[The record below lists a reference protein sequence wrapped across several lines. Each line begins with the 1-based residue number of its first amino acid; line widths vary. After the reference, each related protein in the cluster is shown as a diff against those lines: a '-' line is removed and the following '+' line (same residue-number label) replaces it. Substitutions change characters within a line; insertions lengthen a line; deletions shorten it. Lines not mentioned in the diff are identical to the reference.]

1 MNSSISLTSILRLL
15 VIFLIMFI
23 LLAPFL
29 WILLASFRP
38 NMELIRN
45 QTLIPQNLTI
55 ENYISLF
62 AKSAYWQWVI
72 NSTIVAIYTVV
83 LSLPLIVAGA
93 YSVYRTQYRGRN
105 VLSLFLLSVY
115 IFPTALLVVPI
126 FKIFDGLALV
136 DSHLGCALMN
146 TAFAVPFGIWLLQA
160 FLKSLPPELEEAAAV
175 DGIGRIR
182 TLFQIIIPQ
191 AAPGIIAI
199 AMFAFIV
206 SWTEYLFAM
215 TLLLSNDLH
224 TLPIGLT
231 GIVFGQY
238 RVNWGFAAAGAVGS
252 ALPVFILFLIVGRWF
267 IRGISAGAIK

>member
-1 MNSSISLTSILRLL
+1 MNSSYSAISILRLL
-15 VIFLIMFI
+15 VIVLIMFI
-23 LLAPFL
+23 FLAPFL
-29 WILLASFRP
+29 WILIASFRP
-38 NMELIRN
+38 NMELVRN
-45 QTLIPQNLTI
+45 QTLIPQNITL
-55 ENYISLF
+55 ENYVSLF
-62 AKSAYWQWVI
+62 TKSAYWKWVI
-72 NSTIVAIYTVV
+72 NSFIVSLYTVI

-93 YSVYRTQYRGRN
+93 YSVYRTQFRGRN
-105 VLSLFLLSVY
+105 VLSFFLLSVY

-126 FKIFDGLALV
+126 FKIFDGLSLI

-160 FLKSLPPELEEAAAV
+160 FLRSLPPELEEAAAV
-175 DGIGRIR
+175 DGISKIR

>member
-1 MNSSISLTSILRLL
+1 MNSSYSVISILRLL
-15 VIFLIMFI
+15 VIVLIMFI

-29 WILLASFRP
+29 WILIASFRP
-38 NMELIRN
+38 NMELVRN
-45 QTLIPQNLTI
+45 QTLIPQNITL
-55 ENYISLF
+55 ENYVSLI
-62 AKSAYWQWVI
+62 AKSAYWKWII
-72 NSTIVAIYTVV
+72 NSSIVSIYTVI

-93 YSVYRTQYRGRN
+93 YSVYRTQFRGRN
-105 VLSLFLLSVY
+105 VLSFFLLSVY

-126 FKIFDGLALV
+126 FKIFDGLSLI

-160 FLKSLPPELEEAAAV
+160 FLRSLPPELEEAAAV
-175 DGIGRIR
+175 DGISKTR

>member
-1 MNSSISLTSILRLL
+1 MNFSYSAISILRLL
-15 VIFLIMFI
+15 VIVLIMFI

-29 WILLASFRP
+29 WILIASFRP
-38 NMELIRN
+38 NMELVRN
-45 QTLIPQNLTI
+45 QTLIPQNITL
-55 ENYISLF
+55 ENYVSLF
-62 AKSAYWQWVI
+62 AKSSYWKWVI
-72 NSTIVAIYTVV
+72 NSSIVSIYTVI

-93 YSVYRTQYRGRN
+93 YSVYRTQFRGRN
-105 VLSLFLLSVY
+105 VLSFFLLSVY

-126 FKIFDGLALV
+126 FKIFDGLSLI

-160 FLKSLPPELEEAAAV
+160 FLRSLPPELEEAAAV
-175 DGIGRIR
+175 DGISKTR

>member
-1 MNSSISLTSILRLL
+1 MNSSYSAISILRLL
-15 VIFLIMFI
+15 VIVLIMFI
-23 LLAPFL
+23 FLAPFL
-29 WILLASFRP
+29 WILIASFRP
-38 NMELIRN
+38 NMELVRN
-45 QTLIPQNLTI
+45 QTLIPQNITL
-55 ENYISLF
+55 ENYVSLF
-62 AKSAYWQWVI
+62 AKSAYWKWVI
-72 NSTIVAIYTVV
+72 NSFIVSLYTVI

-93 YSVYRTQYRGRN
+93 YSVYRTQFRGRN
-105 VLSLFLLSVY
+105 VLSFFLLSVY

-126 FKIFDGLALV
+126 FKIFNGLSLI

-160 FLKSLPPELEEAAAV
+160 FLRSLPPELEEVAAV
-175 DGIGRIR
+175 DGISKIR

-191 AAPGIIAI
+191 VAPGIIAI

-206 SWTEYLFAM
+206 SWTEYLIAM

>member
-1 MNSSISLTSILRLL
+1 MNSSYSVISILRLL
-15 VIFLIMFI
+15 VIVLIMFI

-29 WILLASFRP
+29 WILIASFRP
-38 NMELIRN
+38 NMELVRN
-45 QTLIPQNLTI
+45 QTLIPQNITL
-55 ENYISLF
+55 ENYVSLF
-62 AKSAYWQWVI
+62 AKSAYWKWVI
-72 NSTIVAIYTVV
+72 NSFIVSLYTVI

-93 YSVYRTQYRGRN
+93 YSVYRTQFRGRN
-105 VLSLFLLSVY
+105 VLSFFLLSVY

-126 FKIFDGLALV
+126 FKIFDGLSLI

-160 FLKSLPPELEEAAAV
+160 FLRSLPPELEEAAAV
-175 DGIGRIR
+175 DGISKIR

>member
-1 MNSSISLTSILRLL
+1 MNSSISLNSILRLL
-15 VIFLIMFI
+15 VISLIMFI

-45 QTLIPQNLTI
+45 QTLIPQNITI

-62 AKSAYWQWVI
+62 TKSAYWQWVI
-72 NSTIVAIYTVV
+72 NSTIVAIYTVI

>member
-1 MNSSISLTSILRLL
+1 MNSSYSAISILRLL
-15 VIFLIMFI
+15 VIVLIMFI

-29 WILLASFRP
+29 WILIASFRP
-38 NMELIRN
+38 NMELVRN
-45 QTLIPQNLTI
+45 QTLIPQNITL
-55 ENYISLF
+55 ENYVSLF
-62 AKSAYWQWVI
+62 AKSAYWKWVI
-72 NSTIVAIYTVV
+72 NSFIVSIYTVI

-93 YSVYRTQYRGRN
+93 YSVYRTQFRGRN
-105 VLSLFLLSVY
+105 VLSFFLLSVY

-126 FKIFDGLALV
+126 FKIFDGLSLI

-160 FLKSLPPELEEAAAV
+160 FLRSLPPELEEAAAV
-175 DGIGRIR
+175 DGISKTR

>member
-1 MNSSISLTSILRLL
+1 MNSSISLTSILRLI
-15 VIFLIMFI
+15 VISLIMFI

-45 QTLIPQNLTI
+45 QTFIPQNITI

-62 AKSAYWQWVI
+62 TKSAYWQWVI
-72 NSTIVAIYTVV
+72 NSTIVAIYTVI

-199 AMFAFIV
+199 SMFAFIV

>member
-1 MNSSISLTSILRLL
+1 MNSSYSAISILRLL
-15 VIFLIMFI
+15 VIVLIMFI

-29 WILLASFRP
+29 WILIASFRP
-38 NMELIRN
+38 NMELVRN
-45 QTLIPQNLTI
+45 QTLIPQNITL
-55 ENYISLF
+55 ENYVSLF
-62 AKSAYWQWVI
+62 TKSAYWKWVI
-72 NSTIVAIYTVV
+72 NSFIVSLYTVI

-93 YSVYRTQYRGRN
+93 YSVYRTQFRGRH
-105 VLSLFLLSVY
+105 VLSFFLLSVY

-126 FKIFDGLALV
+126 FKIFNGLSLI

-160 FLKSLPPELEEAAAV
+160 FFRSLPPELEEVAAV
-175 DGIGRIR
+175 DGISKIR

-191 AAPGIIAI
+191 VAPGIIAI

-252 ALPVFILFLIVGRWF
+252 ALPVFILFLFVGRWF

>member
-1 MNSSISLTSILRLL
+1 MNSSISLNSILRLI
-15 VIFLIMFI
+15 VISLIMFI

-45 QTLIPQNLTI
+45 QTLIPQNITI

-62 AKSAYWQWVI
+62 TKSAYWQWVI
-72 NSTIVAIYTVV
+72 NSTIVAIYTVI

-93 YSVYRTQYRGRN
+93 YSVYRTQYHGKN

>member
-1 MNSSISLTSILRLL
+1 MNYSYSAISILRLL
-15 VIFLIMFI
+15 VIVLIMFI

-29 WILLASFRP
+29 WILIASFRP
-38 NMELIRN
+38 NMELVRN
-45 QTLIPQNLTI
+45 QTLIPQNITL
-55 ENYISLF
+55 ENYVSLF
-62 AKSAYWQWVI
+62 AKSAYWKWII
-72 NSTIVAIYTVV
+72 NSSIVSIYTVI

-93 YSVYRTQYRGRN
+93 YSVYRTQFRGRN
-105 VLSLFLLSVY
+105 VLSFFLLSVY

-126 FKIFDGLALV
+126 FKIFDGLSLI

-160 FLKSLPPELEEAAAV
+160 FLRSLPPELEEAAAV
-175 DGIGRIR
+175 DGISKTR

>member
-1 MNSSISLTSILRLL
+1 MNSSISLTSILRLIVISL
-15 VIFLIMFI
+15 VMFI

-45 QTLIPQNLTI
+45 QTLIPQNITI

-62 AKSAYWQWVI
+62 TKSAYWQWVI
-72 NSTIVAIYTVV
+72 NSTIVAIYTVI

-93 YSVYRTQYRGRN
+93 YSVYRTQYRGMN

>member
-1 MNSSISLTSILRLL
+1 MNSSSAISILRLL
-15 VIFLIMFI
+15 VIVLIMFI

-29 WILLASFRP
+29 WILIASFRP
-38 NMELIRN
+38 NMELVRN
-45 QTLIPQNLTI
+45 QTLIPQNITL
-55 ENYISLF
+55 ENYVSLF
-62 AKSAYWQWVI
+62 AKSAYWKWVI
-72 NSTIVAIYTVV
+72 NSFIVSIYTVI

-93 YSVYRTQYRGRN
+93 YSVYRTQFRGRN
-105 VLSLFLLSVY
+105 VLSFFLLSVY

-126 FKIFDGLALV
+126 FKIFDGLSLI

-160 FLKSLPPELEEAAAV
+160 FLRSLPPELEEAAAV
-175 DGIGRIR
+175 DGISKTR

>member
-15 VIFLIMFI
+15 VISLIMFI

-252 ALPVFILFLIVGRWF
+252 ALPVFIPFLIVGRWF

>member
-1 MNSSISLTSILRLL
+1 MNSSISAISILRFLIIL
-15 VIFLIMFI
+15 LIMFI
-23 LLAPFL
+23 FLAPFL
-29 WILLASFRP
+29 WIFLASFRP
-38 NMELIRN
+38 NMELVRN

-55 ENYISLF
+55 ENYVSLF
-62 AKSAYWQWVI
+62 TKSSYWQWVI
-72 NSTIVAIYTVV
+72 NSTIVSFYTVV
-83 LSLPLIVAGA
+83 LSLPMIVAGA

-126 FKIFDGLALV
+126 FKIFSGLALV

>member
-1 MNSSISLTSILRLL
+1 MDSSHSAISILRFL
-15 VIFLIMFI
+15 VIVLIMFI

-29 WILLASFRP
+29 WILIASFRP
-38 NMELIRN
+38 NMELVRN
-45 QTLIPQNLTI
+45 QTLIPQNITL
-55 ENYISLF
+55 ENYVSLF
-62 AKSAYWQWVI
+62 AKSAYWKWVI
-72 NSTIVAIYTVV
+72 NSFIVSLYTVI

-93 YSVYRTQYRGRN
+93 YSVYRTQFRGRN
-105 VLSLFLLSVY
+105 VLSFFLLSVY

-126 FKIFDGLALV
+126 FKIFNGLSLI

-160 FLKSLPPELEEAAAV
+160 FLRSLPPELEEAAAV
-175 DGIGRIR
+175 DGISKIR

>member
-1 MNSSISLTSILRLL
+1 MNSSYSAISILRLL
-15 VIFLIMFI
+15 VIVLIMFI
-23 LLAPFL
+23 FLAPFL
-29 WILLASFRP
+29 WILIASFRP
-38 NMELIRN
+38 NMELVRN
-45 QTLIPQNLTI
+45 QTLIAQNITL
-55 ENYISLF
+55 ENYVSLF
-62 AKSAYWQWVI
+62 AKSAYWKWII
-72 NSTIVAIYTVV
+72 NSSIVSIYTVI

-93 YSVYRTQYRGRN
+93 YSVYRTQFRGRN
-105 VLSLFLLSVY
+105 VLSFFLLSVY

-126 FKIFDGLALV
+126 FKIFNGLSLI

-160 FLKSLPPELEEAAAV
+160 FLRSLPPELEEAAAV
-175 DGIGRIR
+175 DGISKIR

>member
-1 MNSSISLTSILRLL
+1 MNSSISLTSILRLI
-15 VIFLIMFI
+15 VISLIMFI

-45 QTLIPQNLTI
+45 QTLIPQNITI

-62 AKSAYWQWVI
+62 TKSAYWQWVI
-72 NSTIVAIYTVV
+72 NSTIVAIYSVI

>member
-1 MNSSISLTSILRLL
+1 MNSSYSAISILRLL
-15 VIFLIMFI
+15 VIVLIMFI

-29 WILLASFRP
+29 WILIASFRP
-38 NMELIRN
+38 NMELVRN
-45 QTLIPQNLTI
+45 QTLIPQNITL
-55 ENYISLF
+55 ENYVSLF
-62 AKSAYWQWVI
+62 AKSSYWKWII
-72 NSTIVAIYTVV
+72 NSSIVSIYTVI

-93 YSVYRTQYRGRN
+93 YSVYRTQFRGRN
-105 VLSLFLLSVY
+105 VLSFFLLSVY

-126 FKIFDGLALV
+126 FKIFDGLSLI

-160 FLKSLPPELEEAAAV
+160 FLRSLPPELEEAAAV
-175 DGIGRIR
+175 DGISKTR

-252 ALPVFILFLIVGRWF
+252 AIPVFILFLIVGRWF

>member
-1 MNSSISLTSILRLL
+1 MNSSYSAISILRLL
-15 VIFLIMFI
+15 VIVLIMFI

-29 WILLASFRP
+29 WILIASFRP
-38 NMELIRN
+38 NMELVRN
-45 QTLIPQNLTI
+45 QTLIPQNITL
-55 ENYISLF
+55 ENYVSLF
-62 AKSAYWQWVI
+62 AKSAYWKWVI
-72 NSTIVAIYTVV
+72 NSFIVSLYTVIF
-83 LSLPLIVAGA
+83 SLPLIVAGA
-93 YSVYRTQYRGRN
+93 YSVYRTQFWGRN
-105 VLSLFLLSVY
+105 VLSFFLLSVY

-126 FKIFDGLALV
+126 FKIFNSLSLI
-136 DSHLGCALMN
+136 DSHLGVALMN

-160 FLKSLPPELEEAAAV
+160 FLRSLPPELEEAAAV
-175 DGIGRIR
+175 DGISKIR

-191 AAPGIIAI
+191 AAPGIISI

-206 SWTEYLFAM
+206 SWTEYLFSM

-224 TLPIGLT
+224 TLPVGLT

>member
-1 MNSSISLTSILRLL
+1 MNSSYSAISILRLL
-15 VIFLIMFI
+15 IIVLIMFI

-29 WILLASFRP
+29 WILIASFRP
-38 NMELIRN
+38 NMELVRN
-45 QTLIPQNLTI
+45 QTLIPQNITL
-55 ENYISLF
+55 ENYVSLF
-62 AKSAYWQWVI
+62 TKSAYWKWVI
-72 NSTIVAIYTVV
+72 NSFIVSLYTVI

-93 YSVYRTQYRGRN
+93 YSVYRTQFRGRH
-105 VLSLFLLSVY
+105 VLSFFLLSVY

-126 FKIFDGLALV
+126 FKIFNGLSLI

-160 FLKSLPPELEEAAAV
+160 FLRSLPPELEEVAAV
-175 DGIGRIR
+175 DGISKIR

-191 AAPGIIAI
+191 VAPGIIAI

-252 ALPVFILFLIVGRWF
+252 ALPVFILFLFVGRWF

>member
-1 MNSSISLTSILRLL
+1 MNSSYSAISILRLL
-15 VIFLIMFI
+15 VIVLIMFI
-23 LLAPFL
+23 FLAPFL
-29 WILLASFRP
+29 WILIASFRP
-38 NMELIRN
+38 NMELVRN
-45 QTLIPQNLTI
+45 QTLIPQNITL
-55 ENYISLF
+55 ENYVSLF
-62 AKSAYWQWVI
+62 TKSAYWKWVI
-72 NSTIVAIYTVV
+72 NSFIVSLYTVI

-93 YSVYRTQYRGRN
+93 YSVYRTQFRGRH
-105 VLSLFLLSVY
+105 VLSFFLLSVY

-126 FKIFDGLALV
+126 FKIFNGLSLI

-160 FLKSLPPELEEAAAV
+160 FLRSLPPELEEVAAV
-175 DGIGRIR
+175 DGISKIR

-267 IRGISAGAIK
+267 IRGISAGGIK

>member
-1 MNSSISLTSILRLL
+1 MNSSISLNSILRLL
-15 VIFLIMFI
+15 FIFLIMFI
-23 LLAPFL
+23 VLAPFL

-62 AKSAYWQWVI
+62 TKSSYWQWVI
-72 NSTIVAIYTVV
+72 NSTIVSIYTVV

-105 VLSLFLLSVY
+105 VLSLLLLSVY

>member
-1 MNSSISLTSILRLL
+1 MDSSHSAISILRFL
-15 VIFLIMFI
+15 VIVLIMFI

-29 WILLASFRP
+29 WILIASFRP
-38 NMELIRN
+38 NMELVRN
-45 QTLIPQNLTI
+45 QTLIPQNITL
-55 ENYISLF
+55 ENYVSLF
-62 AKSAYWQWVI
+62 AKSAYWKWVI
-72 NSTIVAIYTVV
+72 NSFIVSIYTVI

-93 YSVYRTQYRGRN
+93 YSVYRTQFRGRN
-105 VLSLFLLSVY
+105 VLSFFLLSVY

-126 FKIFDGLALV
+126 FKIFDGLSLI

-160 FLKSLPPELEEAAAV
+160 FLRSLPPELEEAAAV
-175 DGIGRIR
+175 DGISKTR

>member
-15 VIFLIMFI
+15 VISLIMFI

-93 YSVYRTQYRGRN
+93 YSVYLTQYRGRN

>member
-1 MNSSISLTSILRLL
+1 MNSSYSAISIFRLL
-15 VIFLIMFI
+15 VIVLIMFI
-23 LLAPFL
+23 LLAPFI
-29 WILLASFRP
+29 WILIASFRP

-45 QTLIPQNLTI
+45 QTLIPENITL
-55 ENYISLF
+55 ENYVSLF
-62 AKSAYWQWVI
+62 AKSAYWKWVM
-72 NSTIVAIYTVV
+72 NSFIVSLYTVI

-93 YSVYRTQYRGRN
+93 YSVYRTQFWGRN
-105 VLSLFLLSVY
+105 VLSFFLLSVY

-126 FKIFDGLALV
+126 FKIFNSLSLI
-136 DSHLGCALMN
+136 DSHLGVALMN

-160 FLKSLPPELEEAAAV
+160 FLRSLPPELEEAAAV
-175 DGIGRIR
+175 DGISKIR

-191 AAPGIIAI
+191 AAPGIISI

-224 TLPIGLT
+224 TLPVGLT

>member
-1 MNSSISLTSILRLL
+1 MNSSYSAISILRILII
-15 VIFLIMFI
+15 VLIMFI

-29 WILLASFRP
+29 WILIASFRP
-38 NMELIRN
+38 NMELVRN
-45 QTLIPQNLTI
+45 QTLIPQNITL
-55 ENYISLF
+55 ENYVSLF
-62 AKSAYWQWVI
+62 AKSSYWKWVI
-72 NSTIVAIYTVV
+72 NSSIVSIYTVI

-93 YSVYRTQYRGRN
+93 YSVYRTQFRGRN
-105 VLSLFLLSVY
+105 VLSFFLLSVY

-126 FKIFDGLALV
+126 FKIFDGLSLI

-160 FLKSLPPELEEAAAV
+160 FLRSLPPELEEAAAV
-175 DGIGRIR
+175 DGISRTR

>member
-1 MNSSISLTSILRLL
+1 MNSSYSAISILRLL
-15 VIFLIMFI
+15 VIVLIMFI

-29 WILLASFRP
+29 WILIASFRP
-38 NMELIRN
+38 NMELVRN
-45 QTLIPQNLTI
+45 QTLIPQNITL
-55 ENYISLF
+55 ENYVSLF
-62 AKSAYWQWVI
+62 AKSAYWKWVI
-72 NSTIVAIYTVV
+72 NSFIVSIYTVI

-93 YSVYRTQYRGRN
+93 YSVYHTQFRGRN
-105 VLSLFLLSVY
+105 VLSFFLLSVY

-126 FKIFDGLALV
+126 FKIFNGLSLI

-160 FLKSLPPELEEAAAV
+160 FLRSLPPELEEAAAV
-175 DGIGRIR
+175 DGISKIR

>member
-1 MNSSISLTSILRLL
+1 MNSSYSAISILRLL
-15 VIFLIMFI
+15 VIVLIMFI

-29 WILLASFRP
+29 WILIASFRP
-38 NMELIRN
+38 NMELVRN
-45 QTLIPQNLTI
+45 QTLIPQNITL
-55 ENYISLF
+55 ENYVSLF
-62 AKSAYWQWVI
+62 AKSAYWKWVI
-72 NSTIVAIYTVV
+72 NSFIVSIYTVI

-93 YSVYRTQYRGRN
+93 YSVYRTQFRGRN
-105 VLSLFLLSVY
+105 VLSFFLLSVY

-126 FKIFDGLALV
+126 FKIFDGLSLI

-160 FLKSLPPELEEAAAV
+160 FLRSLPPELEEAAAV
-175 DGIGRIR
+175 DGISKTR

-252 ALPVFILFLIVGRWF
+252 ALPVFILFLIVGHWF

>member
-15 VIFLIMFI
+15 FIFLIMFI
-23 LLAPFL
+23 VLAPFL

-62 AKSAYWQWVI
+62 TKSSYWQWVI
-72 NSTIVAIYTVV
+72 NSTIVSIYTVV

-105 VLSLFLLSVY
+105 VLSLFLFSVY

>member
-1 MNSSISLTSILRLL
+1 MNSSYSAISILRLL
-15 VIFLIMFI
+15 VIVLIMFI

-29 WILLASFRP
+29 WILIASFRP
-38 NMELIRN
+38 NMELVRN
-45 QTLIPQNLTI
+45 QTLIPQNITL
-55 ENYISLF
+55 ENYVSLF
-62 AKSAYWQWVI
+62 AKSAYWKWVI
-72 NSTIVAIYTVV
+72 NSFIVSIYTVI

-93 YSVYRTQYRGRN
+93 YSVYRTQFRGRN
-105 VLSLFLLSVY
+105 VLSFFLLSVY

-126 FKIFDGLALV
+126 FKIFNGLSLI

-160 FLKSLPPELEEAAAV
+160 FLRSLPPELEEAAAV
-175 DGIGRIR
+175 DGISKIR

-224 TLPIGLT
+224 TLPVGLT
-231 GIVFGQY
+231 GIVFGLF

-252 ALPVFILFLIVGRWF
+252 AIPVFILFLIVGRWF

>member
-1 MNSSISLTSILRLL
+1 MNSSYSAISILRLL
-15 VIFLIMFI
+15 VIVLIMFI

-29 WILLASFRP
+29 WILIASFRP
-38 NMELIRN
+38 NMELVRN
-45 QTLIPQNLTI
+45 QTLIPQNITL
-55 ENYISLF
+55 ENYVSLF
-62 AKSAYWQWVI
+62 AKSSYWKWVI
-72 NSTIVAIYTVV
+72 NSFIVSIYTVI

-93 YSVYRTQYRGRN
+93 YSVYRTQFRGRN
-105 VLSLFLLSVY
+105 VLSFFLLSVY

-126 FKIFDGLALV
+126 FKIFDGLSLI

-160 FLKSLPPELEEAAAV
+160 FLRSLPPELEEAAAV
-175 DGIGRIR
+175 DGISKTR

-252 ALPVFILFLIVGRWF
+252 AIPVFILFLIVGRWF

>member
-1 MNSSISLTSILRLL
+1 MNSSYSVISILRLL
-15 VIFLIMFI
+15 VIVLIMFI

-29 WILLASFRP
+29 WILIASFRP
-38 NMELIRN
+38 NMELVRN
-45 QTLIPQNLTI
+45 QTLIPQNITL
-55 ENYISLF
+55 ENYVSLF
-62 AKSAYWQWVI
+62 AKSAYWKWII
-72 NSTIVAIYTVV
+72 NSSIVSIYTVI

-93 YSVYRTQYRGRN
+93 YSVYRTQFRGRN
-105 VLSLFLLSVY
+105 VLSFFLLSVY

-126 FKIFDGLALV
+126 FKIFDGLSLI

-160 FLKSLPPELEEAAAV
+160 FLRSLPPELEEAAAV
-175 DGIGRIR
+175 DGISKTR

>member
-1 MNSSISLTSILRLL
+1 MNSSYSAISILRLL
-15 VIFLIMFI
+15 VIVLIMFI
-23 LLAPFL
+23 LLAPFI
-29 WILLASFRP
+29 WILIASFRP

-45 QTLIPQNLTI
+45 QTLIPQNITL
-55 ENYISLF
+55 ENYVSLF
-62 AKSAYWQWVI
+62 AKSAYWKWVI
-72 NSTIVAIYTVV
+72 NSFIVSLYTVI

-93 YSVYRTQYRGRN
+93 YSVYRTQFRGRN
-105 VLSLFLLSVY
+105 VLSFFLLSVY

-126 FKIFDGLALV
+126 FKIFNGLSLI

-160 FLKSLPPELEEAAAV
+160 FLRSLPPELEEAAAV
-175 DGIGRIR
+175 DGISKIR

>member
-1 MNSSISLTSILRLL
+1 MNSSYSAISILRLL
-15 VIFLIMFI
+15 VIVLIMFI

-29 WILLASFRP
+29 WILIASFRP
-38 NMELIRN
+38 NMELVRN
-45 QTLIPQNLTI
+45 QTLIPQNITL
-55 ENYISLF
+55 ENYVSLF
-62 AKSAYWQWVI
+62 AKSAYWKWVI
-72 NSTIVAIYTVV
+72 NSFIVSLYTVI

-93 YSVYRTQYRGRN
+93 YSVYRTQFRGRN
-105 VLSLFLLSVY
+105 VLSFFLLSVY

-126 FKIFDGLALV
+126 FKIFDGLSLI

-160 FLKSLPPELEEAAAV
+160 FLRSLPPELEEAAAV
-175 DGIGRIR
+175 DGISKTR

>member
-1 MNSSISLTSILRLL
+1 MNSSYSAISILRLL
-15 VIFLIMFI
+15 VIVLIMFI

-29 WILLASFRP
+29 WILIASFRP
-38 NMELIRN
+38 NMELVRN
-45 QTLIPQNLTI
+45 QTLIPQNITL
-55 ENYISLF
+55 ENYVSLF
-62 AKSAYWQWVI
+62 AKSAYWKWII
-72 NSTIVAIYTVV
+72 NSSIVSIYTVI

-93 YSVYRTQYRGRN
+93 YSVYRTQFRGRN
-105 VLSLFLLSVY
+105 VLSFFLLSVY

-126 FKIFDGLALV
+126 FKIFDGLSLI

-160 FLKSLPPELEEAAAV
+160 FLRSLPPELEEAAAV
-175 DGIGRIR
+175 DGISKTR

-252 ALPVFILFLIVGRWF
+252 AIPVFILFLIVGRWF

>member
-15 VIFLIMFI
+15 VISLIMFI

-62 AKSAYWQWVI
+62 TKSAYWQWVI
-72 NSTIVAIYTVV
+72 NSTIVAIYTVI